1 MVHHWR
7 ASDHLEQSFR
17 AGQWFMYDRGH
28 LVGVIQLGRINRRWG
43 FRGLTPDDVEDDRRT
58 LGYAWTLEDAA
69 DRLWAWYQRERAGPD
84 GATQHDRSNRG

>member
-7 ASDHLEQSFR
+7 ASDQLEQSFR
-17 AGQWFMYDRGH
+17 AGQWFMFDRGH

-43 FRGLTPDDVEDDRRT
+43 FRGLTPDDVEDDRRV

-69 DRLWAWYQRERAGPD
+69 DRLWAWYQRDRSSTPAPAR
-84 GATQHDRSNRG
+84 GATRSD

>member
-1 MVHHWR
+1 VLAGPAAPFIDGAETGESVVHHWR

-28 LVGVIQLGRINRRWG
+28 LVGVIQLGRINRRGG

-58 LGYAWTLEDAA
+58 LG
-69 DRLWAWYQRERAGPD
+69 
-84 GATQHDRSNRG
+84 